1 MKAALRPL
9 ELDFWRT
16 GRASPWAGRLLAIVA
31 LALAADQGLSY
42 HRARSAI
49 AAAELRIAALG
60 RTPALARNAPQPS
73 SEEIAAARE
82 TYQRLT
88 IPWENLFRALE
99 STATDSIALVGIEPD
114 PKSGT
119 VLISGQGADYLAAV
133 SYMRNLEQ
141 SGALKSAH
149 LVKHELRSGRNDRP
163 VAFSISASWTQLP

>member
-9 ELDFWRT
+9 DLDFCKT
-16 GRASPWAGRLLAIVA
+16 AGASPWAGRLLAIVA

-49 AAAELRIAALG
+49 VTAELRMAELG
-60 RTPALARNAPQPS
+60 RTPAAVRNMPQAS
-73 SEEIAAARE
+73 SEELAAARE

-99 STATDSIALVGIEPD
+99 STASEKIALVAIEPD

-133 SYMRNLEQ
+133 SYMRDLEH
-141 SGALKSAH
+141 SGVLKSAH
-149 LVKHELRSGRNDRP
+149 LTKHELRSGSGERP
-163 VAFSISASWTQLP
+163 LAFSISASWTGLR